1 MSTNRIHIE
10 NPTVQAL
17 FDAAAAVRTRAHAP
31 YSDYRVGAA
40 VLDERGDTWVGCNVE
55 NASYPE
61 GSCAETAAVAAMIAG
76 GGRRIQ
82 HVVVAGGHD
91 AIEPC
96 SPCGG
101 CRQRISEFADRDT
114 RVWLVEANGSLT
126 PYSVA
131 ELLPAGFTLVDK
143 R

>member
-1 MSTNRIHIE
+1 MSSDPIHIE
-10 NPTVQAL
+10 DDTVRAL
-17 FDAAAAVRTRAHAP
+17 FEAATEVRAQAHAP
-31 YSDYRVGAA
+31 YSGYRVGAA
-40 VLDERGDTWVGCNVE
+40 VLDDRGGTWLGCNVE

-61 GSCAETAAVAAMIAG
+61 GSCAETAAIAAMIAG

-101 CRQRISEFADRDT
+101 CRQRISEFADNDT
-114 RVWLVEANGSLT
+114 RVWLVEANGTLT

-131 ELLPAGFTLVDK
+131 DLLPAGFSLVDK

>member
-1 MSTNRIHIE
+1 MSADDIDIE
-10 NPTVQAL
+10 DATVRAL
-17 FDAAAAVRTRAHAP
+17 FEAASKVRERAHAP
-31 YSDYRVGAA
+31 YSGYRVGAA
-40 VLDERGDTWVGCNVE
+40 VLDERGDTWLGCNVE

-82 HVVVAGGHD
+82 HVVVPGGHD
-91 AIEPC
+91 AIAPC

-101 CRQRISEFADRDT
+101 CRQRISEFADSAT
-114 RVWLVEANGSLT
+114 RVWLVGANGALT
-126 PYSVA
+126 SYSVA
-131 ELLPAGFTLVDK
+131 DLLPAGFSLDNT

>member
-17 FDAAAAVRTRAHAP
+17 FDAAAAVRARAHAP

-126 PYSVA
+126 PYSVS